1 MSGDI
6 LARLV
11 DVTKY
16 FRQDQTEQS
25 LLERIQGTGQNQFTS
40 IKQVTIH
47 LYKGETLGITGIR
60 GSGKTVLG
68 QLIAKVVEPSSGKV
82 RNNVSTFLASDR
94 TTTHSVSQLIET
106 VLLSYNIPLIEYA
119 ELKTDILTFAELTDK
134 DKTKVSDLEAA
145 DRAQLLIALTY
156 FLEPEVVIYND
167 LTRHLSVAF
176 KKKFAMVIDALTE
189 SESAVVLMEEKPEL
203 IPYKA
208 HYVSWLSH
216 GQLRKSGER
225 SEVLAAYVDYYKRYE
240 AVRGTQNEELFDL
253 DYKMQRQSDE
263 PDNYQRVTRHMK
275 TYMDSD
281 LKKGLLT
288 SLMLVGLSVLFFI
301 LILKG
306 VQYTPAVEE
315 KPTAINQQQVV
326 YTDKYALAVVRKS
339 SPITY
344 KGQVEAQL
352 PEGSLVE
359 ITAVGPD
366 DYRIAFEDKEMK
378 MVKKNL
384 LYINPAALYDERT
397 FDELNPYMYSNYV
410 NFHQFF
416 NGFLGA
422 SRAKVEAG
430 LYPEKRQ
437 RYVIKLTKNDIYLQF
452 NDQNQVSGLR
462 FPMRNA
468 DRLKKKFGIKDNS
481 WIVKVDNGYAV
492 ADFESDMWLYFRR

>member
-16 FRQDQTEQS
+16 FRQSQTEQS
-25 LLERIQGTGQNQFTS
+25 FLERIQGTGKNKFTS
-40 IKQVTIH
+40 IKKVTIH
-47 LYKGETLGITGIR
+47 LYKGETLGITGIK

-82 RNNVSTFLASDR
+82 RNNVSTFLASDS
-94 TTTHSVSQLIET
+94 TTTHSVSQFIES
-106 VLLSYNIPLIEYA
+106 VLLSYNVPLTEYS
-119 ELKTDILTFAELTDK
+119 ELKADILKFAELSEK
-134 DKTKVSDLEAA
+134 EKAKVSGLNEAE
-145 DRAQLLIALTY
+145 RAQLLIALTY

-167 LTRHLSVAF
+167 LTRHLSASF

-189 SESAVVLMEEKPEL
+189 VESAVVLMEEKPEL

-216 GQLRKSGER
+216 GQLRKSGDTT
-225 SEVLAAYVDYYKRYE
+225 EVLADYVDYYKRFE
-240 AVRGTQNEELFDL
+240 AVQGTQKEDLFDL
-253 DYKMQRQSDE
+253 DYKIQRQSDQPE
-263 PDNYQRVTRHMK
+263 NYKRINRHMRS
-275 TYMDSD
+275 YMDSD
-281 LKKGLLT
+281 LKKWLLT
-288 SLMLVGLSVLFFI
+288 SLVLLVLSALFFI
-301 LILKG
+301 LILKD
-306 VQYTPAVEE
+306 VQYTPEVDE
-315 KPTAINQQQVV
+315 KPTAINQQRVV
-326 YTDKYALAVVRKS
+326 YTDKYALAVVRKN
-339 SPITY
+339 SPITF
-344 KGQVEAQL
+344 KGQTVAQL

-359 ITAVGPD
+359 ITGIGTD
-366 DYRIAFEDKEMK
+366 DYRISFEDKEMK
-378 MVKKNL
+378 MAKKNL

-422 SRAKVEAG
+422 SRSKVEEG

-452 NDQNQVSGLR
+452 NNQNQVSGLR

-468 DRLKKKFGIKDNS
+468 DKLKKKFGIKDNN